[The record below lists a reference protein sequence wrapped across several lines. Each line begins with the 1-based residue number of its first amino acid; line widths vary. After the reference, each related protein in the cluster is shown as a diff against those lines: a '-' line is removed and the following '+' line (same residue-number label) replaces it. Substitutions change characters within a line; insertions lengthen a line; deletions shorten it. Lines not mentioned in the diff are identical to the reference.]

1 MQRNLIRQGI
11 LRYELV
17 SLGSGWSRFDPDEKL
32 IVNAWQ
38 WPLIVAGIW
47 PKESTYWITGL
58 KVPRVVMNARVAVCS
73 GNCTFP
79 SGDHAG
85 ECKSTALA
93 IPYSLT
99 QVTDNAIHSNAGPNG
114 HETIDG
120 RISKC
125 NA

>member
-1 MQRNLIRQGI
+1 MAVNRCGNLAKRIHVLDNRTESSKSGDECHGCC
-11 LRYELV
+11 LLNHELHWN
-17 SLGSGWSRFDPDEKL
+17 GRDP
-32 IVNAWQ
+32 
-38 WPLIVAGIW
+38 
-47 PKESTYWITGL
+47 
-58 KVPRVVMNARVAVCS
+58 VVMNAMVAVCS

-99 QVTDNAIHSNAGPNG
+99 QVTDKAIHSNAGPNG
-114 HETIDG
+114 HKTIDG